1 MPTKKK
7 NNDSNTKQSEN
18 TKLQAR
24 NINKSTKAIFEE
36 RKKKSNE
43 TGH

>member
-7 NNDSNTKQSEN
+7 NNDNNTKQSE
-18 TKLQAR
+18 TVKLQVR
-24 NINKSTKAIFEE
+24 NVNKSTKAIFEE

-43 TGH
+43 TEH